1 MEWIIAADH
10 VDRRRVVAPSGQLDG
25 QGFQAMRRLS
35 YQKAVDALLSNVK
48 RRDDRRYRNFIR
60 AARSFSCGFNGVQHI
75 RVGRVF

>member
-1 MEWIIAADH
+1 
-10 VDRRRVVAPSGQLDG
+10 
-25 QGFQAMRRLS
+25 MRRLS

-75 RVGRVF
+75 RVGRVFYVECSVAFRGERRRSSGKALLP